1 MRGALTCAMVICAL
15 SNWAPAQSSFV
26 NFENPHVH
34 PLDTTP
40 DRTKLLAVNT
50 PDNRL
55 EVFTLDA
62 NGLPVWTGS
71 VPVGLDPVSVRAR
84 TNTEVWVVNHISD
97 SVSIVDLTT
106 MNVVRSLRTKDEPAD
121 VVFAGAAGDAFVTCS
136 QANVVQVFSQ
146 TDLSAPIA
154 EIPIAGED
162 PRALGISPDGN
173 TVYVAIFESGNA
185 STILAGSSPFGV
197 SSPVAA
203 VGGIG
208 SPYNGKTPPPND
220 GGFGFIP
227 TFFPG
232 NPFPPEVGVIVRK
245 NAAGLWVDDNGAD
258 WTSFVSGA
266 NSSYGSRVPGWDLP
280 DRDVFMIDA
289 NTRSV
294 TGSATGLM
302 NMVMALGVNPAT
314 GHVAVVGTDAINHI
328 RFEPNVNGKFVRV
341 NVGLFDPANPAATRV
356 VKDLNDHL
364 TYATPTVPMGQRLR
378 SVGDPRAIVWNAAGT
393 LGYVAG
399 LGSNNI
405 VLIDADG
412 DRQVIASSATDS
424 VPIGEGPTGLVLDE
438 TRGLLYA
445 LNKFASSIS
454 VVDTTTLLETTSTPF
469 YDPSPVA
476 INAGRKHLY
485 DTHRTSGLGQASCGS
500 CHVDARTD
508 RLSWDLGAPDQPFV
522 HGAILD
528 QNLGANRPD
537 LGYDA
542 VEGTLLEFLDWHP
555 MKGPFLTQT
564 LQDIIGQEPLHW
576 RGDRDG
582 IEEFNGAFVG
592 LLGDD
597 ALLTPVEMQEF
608 EDFLATIHYPP
619 NPFRNFDNSLPTN
632 LPLPG
637 HYTIGRF
644 SPPGLP
650 LPNGNA
656 VTGMDVFINDPIA
669 VGRSCVECHTLPT
682 GMGTPYN
689 WNQTTSTWE
698 TIAQGPS
705 GEEHRMLTSADGVT
719 NRTFKVPNMRNMYE
733 RGGMNFQSTE
743 STAGFGFFPD
753 GAIDTL
759 EKFIGSSPVQVTD
772 DQMVADLTAFVLSIS
787 GSDLPDP
794 GLNDLHFPPGG
805 TSKDARASVGW
816 QTTIAGTPASE
827 QNDLINA
834 MLSEANLLRVG
845 LVVKGVLAGEQRG
858 FAYVGL
864 TAGGPDAGRFLSDRQ
879 GVTFSPAQLL
889 VLAGPGAELT
899 WTVVASGTE
908 TRIGI
913 DRDEDT
919 YFDRDEIDAGS
930 DPADPDSV
938 PPPPGCPGDT
948 NGDNLV
954 NSADLSVLLAQ
965 FGTSVDPGTGADFN
979 GDGSVDSADL
989 SVLLGSFGTS
999 C

>member
-1 MRGALTCAMVICAL
+1 MRVALLTAL
-15 SNWAPAQSSFV
+15 AVSALPVQGRAQSFV
-26 NFENPHVH
+26 NFEHPHVH

-40 DRTKLLAVNT
+40 DRTKLVAVNT

-55 EVFTLDA
+55 EVFTLNA
-62 NGLPVWTGS
+62 NGVPVWTGS

-84 TNTEVWVVNHISD
+84 SNNEVWVVNHLSD
-97 SVSIVDLTT
+97 SISIVDLTT

-121 VVFAGAAGDAFVTCS
+121 VVFAGTSGDAFVTCS
-136 QANVVQVFSQ
+136 QANVVQVWSQ
-146 TDLSAPIA
+146 ANLAAPAA

-162 PRALGISPDGN
+162 PRAMGVSPDGS
-173 TVYVAIFESGNA
+173 TVYVAVFESGNA
-185 STILAGSSPFGV
+185 STILAGSSPFGLAG
-197 SSPVAA
+197 PVVAIP
-203 VGGIG
+203 GIG

-227 TFFPG
+227 PSFPG

-258 WTSFVSGA
+258 WTSFVTGA
-266 NSSYGSRVPGWDLP
+266 DAHYSSRITGWDLP
-280 DRDVFMIDA
+280 DRDVFMINA
-289 NTRSV
+289 NTRAI
-294 TGSATGLM
+294 TGSATGLL

-314 GHVAVVGTDAINHI
+314 GHVSVVGTDAINHI

-341 NVGLFDPANPAATRV
+341 NVGTFDPANPAATRV
-356 VKDLNDHL
+356 VKDMNDHL
-364 TYATPTVPMGQRLR
+364 TYASHTIPMGQRLR
-378 SVGDPRAIVWNAAGT
+378 SIGDPRAIVWNAAGT

-399 LGSNNI
+399 LGSNNVI
-405 VLIDADG
+405 LIDADG
-412 DRQVIASSATDS
+412 DRQPIPSSATDS
-424 VPIGEGPTGLVLDE
+424 IPIGEGPTGLVLDE
-438 TRGLLYA
+438 GRGLLYA
-445 LNKFASSIS
+445 MNKFASTIS
-454 VVDTTTLLETTSTPF
+454 VIDTTTLTQTTSTPF
-469 YDPSPVA
+469 YDPSPEA
-476 INAGRKHLY
+476 IKAGRKHLY
-485 DTHRTSGLGQASCGS
+485 DTHKTSGLGQASCAS

-508 RLSWDLGAPDQPFV
+508 RLSWDLGAPDQEFV
-522 HGAILD
+522 HGAIMD

-537 LGYDA
+537 LGFDA
-542 VEGTLLEFLDWHP
+542 VEGTQLAFLDWHP

-597 ALLTPVEMQEF
+597 ELLTPAEMQEF
-608 EDFLATIHYPP
+608 EDFLATIHFPP
-619 NPFRNFDNSLPTN
+619 NPYRNFDNSLATN
-632 LPLPG
+632 IPLPG
-637 HYTIGRF
+637 HYTIGRW
-644 SPPGLP
+644 SPPGQP

-656 VTGMDVFINDPIA
+656 VEGMDIFINEPIA

-682 GMGTPYN
+682 GMGTPYT
-689 WNQTTSTWE
+689 WNDQTSTWD
-698 TIAQGPS
+698 TIPPGPN
-705 GEEHRMLTSADGVT
+705 GEARRMLTSADGVT

-733 RGGMNFQSTE
+733 RGGMNFQSTQ

-759 EKFIGSSPVQVTD
+759 EKFIGSSPVQVNS
-772 DQMVADLTAFVLSIS
+772 DQEVADLTAFVLSIS

-794 GLNDLHFPPGG
+794 GLTNLHFPPGG

-816 QTTIAGTPASE
+816 QTTITGAPTPE
-827 QNDLINA
+827 QSTLINA
-834 MLSEANLLRVG
+834 MLSEANQLRVG
-845 LVVKGVLAGEQRG
+845 LVVKGVLSGEQRG
-858 FAYVGL
+858 FTYVGL
-864 TAGGPDAGRFLSDRQ
+864 MASDPDAGDFRSDRS
-879 GVTFSPAQLL
+879 GLTFSPAQLQ
-889 VLAGPGAELT
+889 VLAGAGSELT
-899 WTVVASGTE
+899 WTVVPYGSE

-938 PPPPGCPGDT
+938 PPPPGCPGDA
-948 NGDNLV
+948 NGDNMI
-954 NSADLSVLLAQ
+954 NAADLSVLLAQ
-965 FGTSVDPGTGADFN
+965 FGTSVAPGNGADFN
-979 GDGSVDSADL
+979 NDGLVNSADL
-989 SVLLGSFGTS
+989 SVLLGSFGTG